1 MNQLVSFQ
9 IAGSI
14 AKVTMND
21 GKVNVMSAAMLKAL
35 HDAFDRAEREKAI
48 VILTGREKVF
58 SAGFDLK
65 VFAQGSAQEIYEM
78 MRLGSEL
85 ALRILMFP
93 TPVVVACTGH
103 AYPEGAFLMLASD
116 VRVGADGPYR
126 IGLNEVAIGLTVP
139 TFAIELARQRLT
151 PAYFNRIVMT
161 GEMLAPMEAALAG
174 FLDQVVAAEELQA
187 TTDMIA
193 TALTKVDL
201 TSHAATKARARGGVA
216 KNVRAAI
223 NAEIK
228 LEIYQQRVS
237 RRSTQAQPTTA
248 A

>member
-1 MNQLVSFQ
+1 MNQLVSYE
-9 IAGSI
+9 IDGSI
-14 AKVTMND
+14 AKLTMDD

-35 HDAFDRAEREKAI
+35 HGAFDRAERERAI
-48 VILTGREKVF
+48 VILTGREKIF

-65 VFAQGSAQEIYEM
+65 VFARGSAQEIYDM

-85 ALRILMFP
+85 ALRILTFP

-161 GEMLAPMEAALAG
+161 GEMLAPTEAALAG
-174 FLDQVVAAEELQA
+174 FLDQVVPAAELQP
-187 TTDMIA
+187 TVDTIA
-193 TALTKVDL
+193 TALTKIDL
-201 TSHAATKARARGGVA
+201 ASHAGTKSRARGPVA
-216 KNVRAAI
+216 KAIRAAI
-223 NAEIK
+223 DAEIK
-228 LEIYQQRVS
+228 LDIYQQKVA
-237 RRSTQAQPTTA
+237 RRSTQASPIA
-248 A
+248 AA